1 MNFVTGFSFQDF
13 AERFFQE
20 VSVNE
25 RDSLTRWI
33 FLKPT
38 KFRQLS
44 MYADGFVQIVAD
56 ELLQKSACFF
66 EITRIR
72 TSFII
77 GGKK

>member
-33 FLKPT
+33 LLKPT
-38 KFRQLS
+38 KISPTFC
-44 MYADGFVQIVAD
+44 MYADGFVQILAG
-56 ELLQKSACFF
+56 ELLQKSYTKCLLF
-66 EITRIR
+66 RNY
-72 TSFII
+72 
-77 GGKK
+77 